1 MAIKFGL
8 GNNDDDATKALKTV
22 KSVVRKGKWVVL
34 ALGVLGMLTCSLSN
48 VQTGNVGVM
57 ACMGKSFSTVHGEGP
72 HIVGPCTM
80 NQMSVRMQEYTMA
93 GGGREGASDGAV
105 STFSKDHMS
114 VLATVTVQFHL
125 QPSEAVN
132 VFRTLGPNYDH
143 VTIHPLVRAG
153 VRDAAAEFNALEL
166 LDERVR
172 VQHRMET
179 VIRERVETTLA
190 NAGLNRNAVTISNII
205 IREVLIP
212 SQLTESI
219 TAIQVE
225 IQRTALRTQERQT
238 ADQQRQAMLVRVDGE
253 NQALER
259 TAAAQARAN
268 RELAASITPQLIQ
281 LRQVES
287 LTSVLSNNNTR
298 TMIVPMNSPLV
309 LPTLPS
315 QQ

>member
-1 MAIKFGL
+1 MPISKSDSDSEVMFK
-8 GNNDDDATKALKTV
+8 KAKPVLK
-22 KSVVRKGKWVVL
+22 KLPWVALV
-34 ALGVLGMLTCSLSN
+34 LGVLGMVTCSLSN
-48 VQTGNVGVM
+48 VQTGNVGVL
-57 ACMGKSFSTVHGEGP
+57 ACMGKSFSTTHGEGP

-80 NQMSVRMQEYTMA
+80 HQMSIRMQEYTMA
-93 GGGREGASDGAV
+93 GAGREGSADGAV
-105 STFSKDHMS
+105 TTFSKDHMS
-114 VLATVTVQFHL
+114 ILATVTVQFHL

-132 VFRTLGPNYDH
+132 VFRALGPNYDH
-143 VTIHPLVRAG
+143 ITIHPLVRAG

-179 VIRERVETTLA
+179 VIRSRVEETLA
-190 NAGLNRNAVTISNII
+190 HFGLNRNAVTISNII

-212 SQLTESI
+212 QQLTESI

-238 ADQQRQAMLVRVDGE
+238 ADQQRQAMLIRVDGE

-259 TAAAQARAN
+259 TAITQANAN
-268 RELAASITPQLIQ
+268 RALAASITPQLIQ

-287 LTSVLSNNNTR
+287 LTSVLGNNNTR
-298 TMIVPMNSPLV
+298 TMIVPMNSPLM
-309 LPTLPS
+309 LPTLPA
-315 QQ
+315 QP